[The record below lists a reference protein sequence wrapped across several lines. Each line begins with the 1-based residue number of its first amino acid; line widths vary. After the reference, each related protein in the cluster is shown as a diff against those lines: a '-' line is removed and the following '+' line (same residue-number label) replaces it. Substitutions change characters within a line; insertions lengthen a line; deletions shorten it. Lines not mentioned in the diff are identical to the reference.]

1 MKKSVFVVLVICLF
15 TNLVI
20 AQESSDK
27 SKEFYLTLPMPFDI
41 NTIYP
46 EFSLKTQIKENFFLD
61 YSLIDLSF
69 RYGKSGDNTNISFPQ
84 SYISYSGGFGIG
96 FEWRKNISSKL
107 QFYYGPGLYASYSQ
121 NISITE
127 NPGLSIDDRKQYN
140 QKITFGIPF
149 NIGLIYNVSDN
160 IAFSAGINPSLSMN
174 IDNRKYSSV
183 TSTTQS
189 FGLSFNDQIASLSLI
204 IRR

>member
-1 MKKSVFVVLVICLF
+1 MKKSVLGVLVICLF
-15 TNLVI
+15 TNLAI
-20 AQESSDK
+20 AQESSNK

-46 EFSLKTQIKENFFLD
+46 EFSLKTQVKENFFLD
-61 YSLIDLSF
+61 YSLINLSF
-69 RYGKSGDNTNISFPQ
+69 RYGKSADNTNISFPQ
-84 SYISYSGGFGIG
+84 NYISYAGGFGIG

-127 NPGLSIDDRKQYN
+127 NPGLSIDDRKQNN
-140 QKITFGIPF
+140 QKIAFGIPF
-149 NIGLIYNVSDN
+149 SMGLIYNVSDN
-160 IAFSAGINPSLSMN
+160 IAFSAGISPSLSMY
-174 IDNRKYSSV
+174 IDKRKYSTV
-183 TSTTQS
+183 TATTQS
-189 FGLSFNDQIASLSLI
+189 IGLSFNDQIASLSLI